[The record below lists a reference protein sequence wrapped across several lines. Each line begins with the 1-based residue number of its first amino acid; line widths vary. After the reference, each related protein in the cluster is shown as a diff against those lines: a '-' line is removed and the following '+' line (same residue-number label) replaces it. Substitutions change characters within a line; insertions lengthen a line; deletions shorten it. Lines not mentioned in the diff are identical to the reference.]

1 MKGDDNEADE
11 DVDDEE
17 GDDDDVEEVEESDIW
32 PTIVF
37 VWSPVNLA

>member
-1 MKGDDNEADE
+1 MEGDDNEANE

-32 PTIVF
+32 TIVF

>member
-1 MKGDDNEADE
+1 MEGDDNEADK

-32 PTIVF
+32 TIVY
-37 VWSPVNLA
+37 VWSPVNLV